1 MREVNA
7 MPGLEIHLGRVG
19 ENMAVCVVLDVTD
32 WRQTYG
38 DGSVQLLH
46 KRNGDQYPYP
56 CAIEVDGGR
65 VCWPV
70 TASDV
75 AVAGKGWAEL
85 QYLVG
90 EVCVK
95 SETFATRVE
104 RALGNAGP
112 TPPEPHEG
120 WVQQVLEAGAQV
132 EVSAE
137 ETADAAARAQEHAE
151 SVAELREVLLN
162 SLVVIDD
169 AVAGTAEDRQ
179 AVEEDRA
186 AIEAMTV
193 TSETLEPGEDAT
205 VEKRKQDG
213 VMTLHFGIPTGDSG
227 VYVGTTKPTD
237 PNVRVWINPNGKA
250 NDNPGG
256 GGGLTQEQVNALDG
270 LFQIAAYKEDARA
283 AYAAFRS
290 AFGLADDPVVP
301 DEPVVTT
308 YTVTNNLTDVTN
320 SNGNTTASGFY
331 SGHLG
336 AAEGYN
342 IVVTITMGGVDVT
355 ESVYTEDGTIL
366 ITEVTGDIVI
376 TATAELAGAPV
387 LYQLANTPVTCNADL
402 YEDTGLTFGSGTAN
416 GYTKAWTM
424 VMKVSNMTAGNLWCV
439 NGNNGLRSNYEKRWN
454 GAAGNNTAHLNTSIC
469 ATVTRP
475 SITQKEPNSICV
487 VITKEAMSQKTATVH
502 YLNYA
507 GELQSEELVGTYG
520 QLNGSVY
527 AGNMMVGGQTAA
539 DFVGTIEEFT
549 IYEGVATEDQVKAYL
564 GVA

>member
-70 TASDV
+70 TAADV

-120 WVQQVLEAGAQV
+120 WVRKVLQAGSVA
-132 EVSAE
+132 ETSAE
-137 ETADAAARAQEHAE
+137 EAVAAAESASKNASSVEEWKEEALKAQEIANE
-151 SVAELREVLLN
+151 ALEAVDGIEGDRE
-162 SLVVIDD
+162 
-169 AVAGTAEDRQ
+169 AVAA
-179 AVEEDRA
+179 DRA

-256 GGGLTQEQVNALDG
+256 GGGSGADGEDGGYYTPAVNNGVLTWEASKDDMPAVPSANIMGPAGADG
-270 LFQIAAYKEDARA
+270 KPGDPGKDGGPGPA
-283 AYAAFRS
+283 
-290 AFGLADDPVVP
+290 GADGITPHIGA
-301 DEPVVTT
+301 
-308 YTVTNNLTDVTN
+308 
-320 SNGNTTASGFY
+320 NGNWF
-331 SGHLG
+331 
-336 AAEGYN
+336 
-342 IVVTITMGGVDVT
+342 IGG
-355 ESVYTEDGTIL
+355 
-366 ITEVTGDIVI
+366 
-376 TATAELAGAPV
+376 
-387 LYQLANTPVTCNADL
+387 
-402 YEDTGLTFGSGTAN
+402 EDTGVKAEAPSVSDVIAALPVYSGA
-416 GYTKAWTM
+416 
-424 VMKVSNMTAGNLWCV
+424 
-439 NGNNGLRSNYEKRWN
+439 
-454 GAAGNNTAHLNTSIC
+454 
-469 ATVTRP
+469 
-475 SITQKEPNSICV
+475 
-487 VITKEAMSQKTATVH
+487 
-502 YLNYA
+502 
-507 GELQSEELVGTYG
+507 
-520 QLNGSVY
+520 
-527 AGNMMVGGQTAA
+527 
-539 DFVGTIEEFT
+539 
-549 IYEGVATEDQVKAYL
+549 YEGEE
-564 GVA
+564 GE

>member
-56 CAIEVDGGR
+56 CAIEADGGR

-132 EVSAE
+132 EASAE
-137 ETADAAARAQEHAE
+137 EAIEAAARAQEHAD
-151 SVAELREVLLN
+151 SVAELKEVAVQAHEAAVEALEALEG
-162 SLVVIDD
+162 IDEAQQ
-169 AVAGTAEDRQ
+169 AVAA
-179 AVEEDRA
+179 DRA

-205 VEKRKQDG
+205 VEKIKQDG

-256 GGGLTQEQVNALDG
+256 GGGSGADGEDGGYYTPAVNNGVLTWEASKDDMPAVPSANIMGPAGADGKPGDPGKDGAQGPAGPAGADG
-270 LFQIAAYKEDARA
+270 LTPHIGA
-283 AYAAFRS
+283 
-290 AFGLADDPVVP
+290 
-301 DEPVVTT
+301 
-308 YTVTNNLTDVTN
+308 
-320 SNGNTTASGFY
+320 NGNWF
-331 SGHLG
+331 
-336 AAEGYN
+336 
-342 IVVTITMGGVDVT
+342 I
-355 ESVYTEDGTIL
+355 
-366 ITEVTGDIVI
+366 GD
-376 TATAELAGAPV
+376 
-387 LYQLANTPVTCNADL
+387 
-402 YEDTGLTFGSGTAN
+402 EDTGVSAGGGGSTGGGGGQLELLMDVTTEEEVRYIYQSFDPVTVSELLVVAQTVGPVEYQNAN
-416 GYTKAWTM
+416 AVGASVIFNLVNPDSQWTHGGITTD
-424 VMKVSNMTAGNLWCV
+424 VAV
-439 NGNNGLRSNYEKRWN
+439 NGISKAS
-454 GAAGNNTAHLNTSIC
+454 GAVRC
-469 ATVTRP
+469 VWYTV
-475 SITQKEPNSICV
+475 K
-487 VITKEAMSQKTATVH
+487 
-502 YLNYA
+502 
-507 GELQSEELVGTYG
+507 
-520 QLNGSVY
+520 
-527 AGNMMVGGQTAA
+527 
-539 DFVGTIEEFT
+539 
-549 IYEGVATEDQVKAYL
+549 IYEGGAVFWWESQENTNRQSIYPRFIEEDVSTVSSLRLDTQNWQNNFGVGTRVRIWGVKA
-564 GVA
+564 